1 MRLNFRLFVVLLIGL
16 ALLLL
21 VAYRMG
27 WLDQAM
33 SGASSGAPAQTGPGS
48 PAGKPS
54 AGSRP
59 GGGPAGMAAPVELA
73 KVLRR
78 EVSDTLWVTG
88 EFKATD
94 RVDLRPEI
102 SGRISE
108 LGFRDG
114 QAVTKGQVLVRLDDS
129 LLKAEY
135 AQAKAESDLAESNYV
150 RAQELF
156 DRQFISPRGLDE
168 AKANAAV
175 AKARR
180 DLSFARLSRT
190 EIRAPFE
197 GRAGLKD
204 WSIGDYVKEGERLV
218 TIEDTDRMYFDFRVP
233 ERFASQVSVGQ
244 VLSIQTEGIT
254 DKRLYR
260 VSAVDVEV
268 DQNGRFLRLR
278 AVVANSD
285 GQWKTGMFGRAGL
298 RLKTIADGLLVS
310 EEALVGDREGFFV
323 WKVVD
328 GKAQKA
334 RVKLGVR
341 LEKEVQ
347 VVEGLAEGDD
357 VVIAGQLKIRAPG
370 QDVRV
375 LSGVSG
381 KKPQP

>member
-1 MRLNFRLFVVLLIGL
+1 MRFNLRLFVVLLIGL
-16 ALLLL
+16 TLLLL
-21 VAYRMG
+21 AAYRMG
-27 WLDQAM
+27 WLDQLM
-33 SGASSGAPAQTGPGS
+33 SAPEAPTQAQGSQGPQ
-48 PAGKPS
+48 AAK
-54 AGSRP
+54 
-59 GGGPAGMAAPVELA
+59 GPAGPGGSGPGGRPAMATPVEVA
-73 KVLRR
+73 KVVRR
-78 EVSDTLWVTG
+78 EVSDMLRVTG

-102 SGRISE
+102 AGRIVE

-114 QAVTKGQVLVRLDDS
+114 QKVSVGQILVKLDDS
-129 LLKAEY
+129 LLRAEY
-135 AQAKAESDLAESNYV
+135 AQAKAEADLAESNFA

-180 DLSFARLSRT
+180 DLSFARLART
-190 EIRAPFE
+190 EIRAPFA

-218 TIEDTDRMYFDFRVP
+218 TIEDTERMHFDFRVP

-244 VLSIQTEGIT
+244 VLSIQTEGVR
-254 DKRLYR
+254 DDRLYR

-268 DQNGRFLRLR
+268 DQNGRFLRVR
-278 AVVANSD
+278 AITPNSD
-285 GQWKTGMFGRAGL
+285 GRWKSGMFGRAGL
-298 RLKTIADGLLVS
+298 RLKTIDNGLLVS

-323 WKVVD
+323 WKVVE
-328 GKAQKA
+328 GKAQKV
-334 RVKLGVR
+334 RIELGIR

-347 VVEGLAEGDD
+347 VVQGLAEGDE

-375 LSGVSG
+375 LNTTAS
-381 KKPQP
+381 KKP

>member
-1 MRLNFRLFVVLLIGL
+1 LRLNFRLFVVLLIGL

-27 WLDQAM
+27 WLDQVM
-33 SGASSGAPAQTGPGS
+33 SGASSGAPAQTAPGA

-54 AGSRP
+54 PGSRP

-73 KVLRR
+73 KVVRR

-135 AQAKAESDLAESNYV
+135 AQAKAEAELAESNYV

-180 DLSFARLSRT
+180 DLSFARLART
-190 EIRAPFE
+190 EIRAPFA

-218 TIEDTDRMYFDFRVP
+218 TVEDTDRMYFDFRVP

-347 VVEGLAEGDD
+347 VVEGLAEGDE

-375 LSGVSG
+375 LNGVSG
-381 KKPQP
+381 KKP

>member
-1 MRLNFRLFVVLLIGL
+1 MRFNFRFFVVLLIGL

-21 VAYRMG
+21 IAFRMG
-27 WLDQAM
+27 WLEQLM
-33 SGASSGAPAQTGPGS
+33 SGSGASSPAQSSQGS
-48 PAGKPS
+48 VAPKA
-54 AGSRP
+54 P
-59 GGGPAGMAAPVELA
+59 GGGGPGGRGAMAAPVEVA
-73 KVLRR
+73 KVVRR
-78 EVSDTLWVTG
+78 QVSDTLWVTG

-114 QAVTKGQVLVRLDDS
+114 QKVSAGQILVRLDDS
-129 LLKAEY
+129 LLRAEY
-135 AQAKAESDLAESNYV
+135 AQAKAEADLAESNFA

-175 AKARR
+175 AKAKR
-180 DLSFARLSRT
+180 DLSFARLART
-190 EIRAPFE
+190 EIRAPFA

-204 WSIGDYVKEGERLV
+204 WSVGDYVKEGERLV
-218 TIEDTDRMYFDFRVP
+218 TIEDTERMHFDFRVP

-244 VLSIQTEGIT
+244 VLSIQTE
-254 DKRLYR
+254 DVRDDRLYR

-278 AVVANSD
+278 AAMPNLD
-285 GQWKTGMFGRAGL
+285 GRWKTGMFGRAGL
-298 RLKTIADGLLVS
+298 RLKTIDNGLLVS

-328 GKAQKA
+328 GKAQKV
-334 RVKLGVR
+334 RVKLGIR

-347 VVEGLAEGDD
+347 VLEGLAEGDE

-370 QDVRV
+370 QDVRI
-375 LSGVSG
+375 LNAAVSP
-381 KKPQP
+381 KP

>member
-1 MRLNFRLFVVLLIGL
+1 LRLNFRLFVVLLIGL

-73 KVLRR
+73 KVVRR

-190 EIRAPFE
+190 EIRAPFA

-347 VVEGLAEGDD
+347 VIEGLAEGDE